1 MVHGLNPLTGQS
13 KDWYLLH
20 IALRSK
26 NKDVLTLSRNGVIP
40 LSAECYT
47 FVLVIIKAT
56 AKTIPQ
62 SGIIK
67 M

>member
-1 MVHGLNPLTGQS
+1 LC
-13 KDWYLLH
+13 
-20 IALRSK
+20 
-26 NKDVLTLSRNGVIP
+26 RNGVIP

-47 FVLVIIKAT
+47 FVLVIIKAI

-67 M
+67 C